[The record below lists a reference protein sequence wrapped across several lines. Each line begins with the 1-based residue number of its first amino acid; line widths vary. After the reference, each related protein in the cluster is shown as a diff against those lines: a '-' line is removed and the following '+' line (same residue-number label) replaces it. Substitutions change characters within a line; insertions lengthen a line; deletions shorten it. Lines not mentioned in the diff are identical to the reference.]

1 MAKGEWLCGP
11 SCFAFH
17 PSLVI
22 QNSNIMGTNILEQRM
37 LEDTLETFQVDD
49 YSSVTPAQ
57 GVMLIDGWLQALEN
71 DPNVEPV
78 QTALNQL
85 REQLNSPNPNR
96 DEIKSLLS
104 LLANKVQ
111 EIAQGPSA
119 EGQWTG
125 GLQSMGVILRDFSNQ
140 L

>member
-1 MAKGEWLCGP
+1 
-11 SCFAFH
+11 
-17 PSLVI
+17 
-22 QNSNIMGTNILEQRM
+22 MGTNILEQRM
-37 LEDTLETFQVDD
+37 LEDTLETFQADA

-71 DPNVEPV
+71 DPNVEAV
-78 QTALNQL
+78 QQALAEL
-85 REQLNSPNPNR
+85 REQLNRPTPDR
-96 DEIKSLLS
+96 KEVKSLLI
-104 LLANKVQ
+104 LLSDQVK

-125 GLQSMGVILRDFSNQ
+125 SLQSMGVILRDFSNQ

>member
-1 MAKGEWLCGP
+1 
-11 SCFAFH
+11 
-17 PSLVI
+17 
-22 QNSNIMGTNILEQRM
+22 MGTNILEQRM
-37 LEDTLETFQVDD
+37 LEDTLETFQADD

-71 DPNVEPV
+71 DPHLESV

-85 REQLNSPNPNR
+85 RKQLNSPTPDR
-96 DEIKSLLS
+96 SEVKSLLA
-104 LLANKVQ
+104 LLADQAQ

-125 GLQSMGVILRDFSNQ
+125 GLQSMGVILREFSNQ